1 MQTNLNNTRKALFR
15 SCEILFGANL
25 AISSEFL
32 DYLQVSGVKSAFR
45 KRAMETHPDRQAT
58 ENRLPHQH
66 SAAGFHTVYE
76 AYTHLLGF
84 VEEKETNP
92 NVPEKPETMETGSAN
107 PASPVDDRPRSY
119 PWQTIKPIVLAG
131 HKRRDGRFANTEK
144 YYNGPLPRRHL
155 LFGHFLYYSGLI
167 NWRTITTILTWQRIG
182 RPRIGELGHRLG
194 IFDKQDIATI
204 LHYKQPGSPFGET
217 AVRLGMLSEYRLK
230 VLIFEQQRRQKR
242 FGTILLENNLIEADE
257 LRELLKHFDQHNAAI
272 VPRKRY

>member
-1 MQTNLNNTRKALFR
+1 VQTNLNNTRKELFR

-58 ENRLPHQH
+58 ENRLLYQN
-66 SAAGFHTVYE
+66 SAAGFHSVYE

-84 VEEKETNP
+84 LEEKETSRNFP
-92 NVPEKPETMETGSAN
+92 GKSQTMGTGSAD
-107 PASPVDDRPRSY
+107 PSSPVDERPGSY
-119 PWQTIKPIVLAG
+119 RWQTIKPINLAG
-131 HKRRDGRFANTEK
+131 HTRRNGRFANTEK
-144 YYNGPLPRRHL
+144 YYSGPLPSRHL

-167 NWRTITTILTWQRIG
+167 NWRTITRILTWQRIG
-182 RPRIGELGHRLG
+182 RPRIGELGHHLG

-230 VLIFEQQRRQKR
+230 VLIFEQQRRQKK
-242 FGTILLENNLIEADE
+242 FGAILLENNLIKADE
-257 LRELLKHFDQHNAAI
+257 LRELLNRFDQHNAAV